1 MSDRYPFLDDN
12 WFVEVQ
18 RIVAEHANGGL
29 QAPDMVMNLVVTET
43 PFGVDRQ
50 FHVGANGGAPLFGL
64 GHREQADVTLTTDYE
79 TARELFVAGDQQ
91 AGMQAFLSGRV
102 RVMGDVSKLMVA
114 GQGGPPAGGAGLQAA
129 IQAVTE
135 A

>member
-1 MSDRYPFLDDN
+1 MSDRYPFLADN

-18 RIVAEHANGGL
+18 RIVAEHVSGEL
-29 QAPDMVMNLVVTET
+29 QAPDLVMNLVVTET
-43 PFGVDRQ
+43 PFGDDRQ
-50 FHVGANGGAPLFGL
+50 FHVGANSGAPMFGL

-102 RVMGDVSKLMVA
+102 KVMGDVSKLMVA
-114 GQGGPPAGGAGLQAA
+114 GQGGPPAGGASLQAA